1 MSFWTVDNI
10 KTVLGGSWLAR
21 TADAPIDG
29 ISTDSRSLRPGQAFL
44 ALRGE
49 NTDGHRYVAQAAAA
63 GAALIIVDDP
73 TSIAGVERLPSVLH
87 VPETGAALLKLAAAY
102 RRTLERTRVIA
113 VGGSNGKTTTVRLIH
128 QVLGTR
134 LRGTAS
140 IKSFN
145 NAVGVPLTILSAKRT
160 DQYLV
165 CEVGTNAPG
174 EIAPLTACIE
184 PDIAVLT
191 SIGREHLE
199 GLGSLRGVVQEEAS
213 LLAGLRPGGV
223 AVLNADA
230 EGLLETA
237 APLVSALG
245 GRGGEARS
253 IITFGWHER
262 ADLRLTRCEE
272 RFEGLRFCFN
282 ERDCYDLP
290 LLGAHNACNAAAAIA
305 VARRLGLDNDAI
317 REGLSKAVGA
327 DMRLERCVV
336 GSVSVINDAYNA
348 NPESVLAAL
357 RTFSQVASC
366 GDFRRKVLI
375 LGDMLELGDHGPD
388 LHREIG
394 DAAAAVGADL
404 VILVGRLSLFTGER
418 LAKAQPG
425 VRLATFTDLEEGRD
439 ANAAELLRPG
449 DLVLLKGSRGMR
461 LERILKTLQA
471 GAATRIE
478 PTTNTNSHDGLWL
491 AIEGRA

>member
-1 MSFWTVDNI
+1 MSFWSVESI
-10 KTVLGGSWLAR
+10 KTVLGGAWLAR
-21 TADAPIDG
+21 GGDAALDG
-29 ISTDSRSLRPGQAFL
+29 VSTDSRTTRPGQVFI

-49 NTDGHRYVAQAAAA
+49 NTDGHRYLAQAASA
-63 GAALIIVDDP
+63 GAGMLIVDDP
-73 TSIAGVERLPSVLH
+73 ASIAGLERPPAVLH
-87 VPETGAALLKLAAAY
+87 VPDTGAAMLKLASAY

-113 VGGSNGKTTTVRLIH
+113 VGGSNGKTTTVNLIH

-230 EGLLETA
+230 EGLVETA
-237 APLVSALG
+237 TPLLAALG
-245 GRGGEARS
+245 GRGPSARALV
-253 IITFGWHER
+253 TFGWHDA
-262 ADLRLTRCEE
+262 ADLRITRCDQ

-290 LLGAHNACNAAAAIA
+290 LLGEHNAGNAAAAIA

-317 REGLSKAVGA
+317 REGLSKARGPE
-327 DMRLERCVV
+327 MRLERCVA
-336 GSVSVINDAYNA
+336 GGVSVINDAYNA

-357 RTFSQVASC
+357 KTFGQVGA
-366 GDFRRKVLI
+366 GGEFGRRVLV
-375 LGDMLELGDHGPD
+375 LGDMLELGEHGPD
-388 LHREIG
+388 LHREVG
-394 DAAAAVGADL
+394 EAAARVRADL
-404 VILVGRLSLFTGER
+404 VVLVGRLSLFVGER
-418 LAKAQPG
+418 LSKAQPG
-425 VRLATFTDLEEGRD
+425 VKLATFEDLEDGRD
-439 ANAAELLRPG
+439 GQAAALLRAG

-461 LERILKTLQA
+461 LERVLRRLESA
-471 GAATRIE
+471 AATRLE
-478 PTTNTNSHDGLWL
+478 PAPGQHDLKGLKL

>member
-1 MSFWTVDNI
+1 MSFWSVESI
-10 KTVLGGSWLAR
+10 KTVLGGAWLAR
-21 TADAPIDG
+21 GGDVELDG
-29 ISTDSRSLRPGQAFL
+29 VSTDSRTTRTGQLFI

-49 NTDGHRYVAQAAAA
+49 NTDGHRYLAQAVGA
-63 GAALIIVDDP
+63 GAGMLIVDDP
-73 TSIAGVERLPSVLH
+73 ASTAGLQRPPAVLH
-87 VPETGAALLKLAAAY
+87 VPDTGAALLKLAWAY

-113 VGGSNGKTTTVRLIH
+113 VGGSNGKTTTVQLIQ
-128 QVLGTR
+128 QVLSTR

-230 EGLLETA
+230 EGLVETA
-237 APLVSALG
+237 TPLLAALG
-245 GRGGEARS
+245 GKGASARTVV
-253 IITFGWHER
+253 TFGWHDG
-262 ADLRLTRCEE
+262 ADLRITRCDQ

-290 LLGAHNACNAAAAIA
+290 LLGEHNAGNAAAAIA

-317 REGLSKAVGA
+317 REGLSKARGP
-327 DMRLERCVV
+327 DMRLERCVA
-336 GSVSVINDAYNA
+336 GGVSVINDAYNA
-348 NPESVLAAL
+348 NPDSVLAAL
-357 RTFSQVASC
+357 KTFAQVGA
-366 GDFRRKVLI
+366 GGEFRRRVLV

-388 LHREIG
+388 MHREVG
-394 DAAAAVGADL
+394 EAAARVGADL
-404 VILVGRLSLFTGER
+404 VVLVGRLSLFTGER
-418 LAKAQPG
+418 LSRAQPG
-425 VRLATFTDLEEGRD
+425 VELAMFEDLDDGRD
-439 ANAAELLRPG
+439 GQAAALLRAG

-461 LERILKTLQA
+461 LERVLRRLESA
-471 GAATRIE
+471 AATRLE
-478 PTTNTNSHDGLWL
+478 PAPGGGNLKGLKL

>member
-1 MSFWTVDNI
+1 MSFWSVDNI

-21 TADAPIDG
+21 GGEVELDG
-29 ISTDSRSLRPGQAFL
+29 VSTDSRSTRAGQVFI

-49 NTDGHRYVAQAAAA
+49 NTDGHRYLAQAAAA
-63 GAALIIVDDP
+63 GAGLLIVDDP
-73 TSIAGVERLPSVLH
+73 SSIAGLERLPTVLH
-87 VPETGAALLKLAAAY
+87 VPDTGAALLKLAAAY
-102 RRTLERTRVIA
+102 RRTLERTKVIA
-113 VGGSNGKTTTVRLIH
+113 VGGSNGKTTTVKLING
-128 QVLGTR
+128 VLGTR

-199 GLGSLRGVVQEEAS
+199 GLGSLRGVVQEEVS

-230 EGLLETA
+230 EGLVDTA
-237 APLVSALG
+237 APLVSSLG
-245 GRGGEARS
+245 GKGGAART
-253 IITFGWHER
+253 IVTFGWHDG
-262 ADLRLTRCEE
+262 ADLRITRCDQ

-290 LLGAHNACNAAAAIA
+290 LLGEHNAGNAASAIA

-317 REGLSKAVGA
+317 REGLSHARGP

-336 GSVSVINDAYNA
+336 GGVSVINDAYNS
-348 NPESVLAAL
+348 NPDSALAAL
-357 RTFSQVASC
+357 RTFAQVAS
-366 GDFRRKVLI
+366 GGEFTRRVLV
-375 LGDMLELGDHGPD
+375 LGDMLELGEHGPD
-388 LHREIG
+388 LHREVG
-394 DAAAAVGADL
+394 EAAAAVNADL
-404 VILVGRLSLFTGER
+404 VVLVGKLSLFAGER
-418 LAKAQPG
+418 LTKAQPG
-425 VRLATFTDLEEGRD
+425 VKLATFVDLEEGRD
-439 ANAAELLRPG
+439 GHAAALLRAG

-461 LERILKTLQA
+461 LERVLRRLESA
-471 GAATRIE
+471 AATRLE
-478 PTTNTNSHDGLWL
+478 PGPRAGDLNGLKL